1 MQEFQCV
8 PRPRPS
14 QGETLLLFG
23 FAFLRAV
30 RLLDPSED
38 DRKRIR
44 DTLDYPPEG
53 GRLGPI

>member
-1 MQEFQCV
+1 
-8 PRPRPS
+8 
-14 QGETLLLFG
+14 LLFG